1 MPQCPHTFNSERSGP
16 GLASGNERTKI
27 MNNNLY
33 NWHDNYM
40 VELEM
45 REMHRNLEYARMLKE
60 AGIPGETWAVRA
72 VKSLGRMLSSV
83 WAGRRERQLPNPAA
97 RQSECENLPC

>member
-1 MPQCPHTFNSERSGP
+1 
-16 GLASGNERTKI
+16 

-45 REMHRNLEYARMLKE
+45 RELRRDLEHARMLKE
-60 AGIPGETWAVRA
+60 AGISGELWAVRA
-72 VKSLGRMLSSV
+72 VKSLGRMLSAF
-83 WAGRRERQLPNPAA
+83 WTELWERQIPEPAA

>member
-1 MPQCPHTFNSERSGP
+1 
-16 GLASGNERTKI
+16 

-60 AGIPGETWAVRA
+60 AGIPGETRAVRA
-72 VKSLGRMLSSV
+72 VKSLGRMLSAV
-83 WAGRRERQLPNPAA
+83 WTGLWERDIPEPAA
-97 RQSECENLPC
+97 RQSECEKLPC